1 MRAAIYYAPA
11 RDDALAIAAATWLGR
26 DPETGALYR
35 QPDLPDMRQ
44 ITADAALYGFH
55 ATLKPPM
62 RLNGHWNDFLAA
74 ARALAAR
81 LAPFDLPELAV
92 ADLNGFLALRETSP
106 CPALRALADACVT
119 ELDAFRL
126 PPDADELKKRRGAG
140 LPPREDALLQRWGY
154 PYVFETWF
162 FHMTLTRRL
171 NAEQCAIF
179 RPAAEAHF
187 APALSTPR
195 RVNDICVFVQP
206 APGRPFTIAERIP
219 LRG

>member
-11 RDDALAIAAATWLGR
+11 PDDALTIAAAAWLGR
-26 DPETGALYR
+26 NPETGALHR
-35 QPDLPDMRQ
+35 QPDLPGIRE

-62 RLNGHWNDFLAA
+62 RLNGHWSDFLAA

-81 LAPFDLPELAV
+81 LKPFHLPELAV
-92 ADLNGFLALRETSP
+92 ADLHGFLALRETVP
-106 CPALRALADACVT
+106 CPPLRALADACVA
-119 ELDAFRL
+119 ELDPFRV
-126 PPDADELKKRRGAG
+126 PPDADELSKRRGAG
-140 LPPREDALLQRWGY
+140 LSPHHEALLQRWGY
-154 PYVFETWF
+154 PYVFETWQ

-171 NAEQCAIF
+171 DARERAIF

-187 APALSTPR
+187 AQALSMPR
-195 RVNDICVFVQP
+195 RVTDICIFVQP
-206 APGRPFTIAERIP
+206 TPRAPFTIAERLP